1 VLVQARRT
9 RQDAGEAWTSGRGD
23 PTGPWR
29 IVRRMAQDEDE
40 DRTEP
45 VVSPLDDG
53 DAGRQVAHVTG
64 MSADAAA
71 TFAAFHSGRFAHRA
85 AFRDAA

>member
-1 VLVQARRT
+1 ME
-9 RQDAGEAWTSGRGD
+9 QDHT
-23 PTGPWR
+23 
-29 IVRRMAQDEDE
+29 E
-40 DRTEP
+40 DRTQSDVTRHEE
-45 VVSPLDDG
+45 D

-71 TFAAFHSGRFAHRA
+71 TYAAFVSGRFALRS